1 MQNMKPNIE
10 SLLFFFTRESDSKLE
25 RSGRK
30 EVWLTS
36 ITQIIVF
43 LVFLWFNSFQKPD
56 NQDFCV
62 VNLVVMGIVFYIW
75 DIILII
81 RRLHD
86 INADN
91 AFVIIAA
98 IPFFTSFVLFVLGFI
113 PSDPVDNKWGRYTIW
128 KCSWTYWLEE
138 DCEAS
143 FLGTITCVLA
153 GAFELMLFILIV
165 SGGFIALI
173 KSM

>member
-1 MQNMKPNIE
+1 MQNIKPNIE
-10 SLLFFFTRESDSKLE
+10 PLFSTRERDSKLE

-36 ITQIIVF
+36 IVQIIVF
-43 LVFLWFNSFQKPD
+43 LVFLWWNGIPGQK
-56 NQDFCV
+56 QVFCV

-91 AFVIIAA
+91 TFVIIAA

-128 KCSWTYWLEE
+128 SVKEGYIT
-138 DCEAS
+138 S
-143 FLGTITCVLA
+143 FEGICDIIKIMLYMIVALVVFIFMVSIFCACLI
-153 GAFELMLFILIV
+153 ELM
-165 SGGFIALI
+165 
-173 KSM
+173 